1 MIVNRIIII
10 GLGSIGQR
18 HLALARSHF
27 PEACIKVLTQYAEN
41 DGEQHANG
49 YLKSLDEVADFN
61 PQLAV
66 VANPAPF
73 HLNIGIKMAEIGAHT
88 LIEKPL
94 SDKIEDVDQLIN
106 AFDQLDVN
114 LLVGYNLRFNQ
125 SLRHFRDLYNEGI
138 IGRLYSIRA
147 EVGQYLP
154 DWRKN
159 SKYQNSVSANKSL
172 GGGVLLELSH
182 EFDYLNWMFGRPLWV
197 SANVGKVSNLEIDVE
212 DQAMLHMGFRPNQSA
227 SNVSASLNLD
237 FVRRDTTR
245 TCTLIGDRGSLKWD
259 CITGVVQRFD
269 IEQNKWLETF
279 SQSECGA
286 ISYLNEWSHLIDCIH
301 GKDRPLISG
310 QDGKNVLSIIE
321 ACWKS
326 ASSGQRQDVNYGD

>member
-1 MIVNRIIII
+1 MYKVAII
-10 GLGSIGQR
+10 GFGSSGQR
-18 HLALARSHF
+18 FLALVHALSPQIEVVVCTARSLQTKGARVVSSLRQVVDFEPDLVVISGSAAARAETIEGLPLGLKGIFVEKPLARS
-27 PEACIKVLTQYAEN
+27 
-41 DGEQHANG
+41 
-49 YLKSLDEVADFN
+49 
-61 PQLAV
+61 
-66 VANPAPF
+66 
-73 HLNIGIKMAEIGAHT
+73 MAEGT
-88 LIEKPL
+88 LAAEALRARAGVVEI
-94 SDKIEDVDQLIN
+94 
-106 AFDQLDVN
+106 
-114 LLVGYNLRFNQ
+114 GYNLRFSP
-125 SLRHFRDLYNEGI
+125 SLIDFRKRIHHQVYGATHGVRVET
-138 IGRLYSIRA
+138 
-147 EVGQYLP
+147 GQYLP
-154 DWRKN
+154 TWRPERD
-159 SKYQNSVSANKSL
+159 YRTTVSSRADS

-212 DQAMLHMGFRPNQSA
+212 DQAMLHMGFRPNHSA

-237 FVRRDTTR
+237 FVRRDATR

-279 SQSECGA
+279 SQSESGA

-326 ASSGQRQDVNYGD
+326 ASNSQRQDVNYGD